1 MLISTKVD
9 KLSDKNLS
17 ARRKHESNN
26 KQMDYVALQ

>member
-17 ARRKHESNN
+17 ARRKLGNN
-26 KQMDYVALQ
+26 KQMDYVAVQ